1 MNRLVFLLF
10 AVLSFSNLAAF
21 PQAPAESAA
30 QKYFTD
36 VELIDQDGRK
46 LRLYTDL
53 MKGRVVIINS
63 FYAACTGSC
72 PAMNQRLEK
81 IQSALGKRLG
91 QDIFLISVSVD
102 PVADTPAILKEYAKK
117 WNARPGRFFLTGDKA
132 NVDLVLGKLGQ
143 MPGKR
148 EDHSTV
154 WAIGN
159 DRTGLWKRVMGLSS
173 ADDLIKEVETVL
185 NDKGPDSNKID

>member
-10 AVLSFSNLAAF
+10 AILFFSNLAAF
-21 PQAPAESAA
+21 PQAAAESAA
-30 QKYFTD
+30 QRHFTD
-36 VELIDQDGRK
+36 VELIDQDGK
-46 LRLYTDL
+46 KMRLYSDL
-53 MKGRVVIINS
+53 MKGRVVVINS
-63 FYAACTGSC
+63 FYAACTASC

-91 QDIFLISVSVD
+91 NDVFLISISVD

-117 WNARPGRFFLTGDKA
+117 WNARPGRFFLTGEKA

-143 MPGKR
+143 SPGKR

-159 DRTGLWKRVMGLSS
+159 DRTGLWKRVMGLSNV
-173 ADDLIKEVETVL
+173 DDLIRELEAVL
-185 NDKGPDSNKID
+185 NDKGTTQ